1 MQNFIRTKNVPG
13 FLILFIDILAVSFSI
28 WIAYLLRFNFSIPEV
43 EIKYLPYIFPIILS
57 IRLFSY
63 LIANTYQS
71 IIRHTGTQDII
82 RVFIANVSGSF
93 LFLVVDGITFYYMNG
108 RFIIPI
114 SIVILEFMIT
124 TFIIW
129 IYRISIKIAYLE
141 FTNPSRIR
149 QKVVIYGA
157 GAAGLNSKS
166 AIDRDAGLKY
176 KVIAFVDDDPKKVGK
191 KLEDVTI
198 FSYDKLDTL
207 LENQTVAHVI
217 IAIQNISNS
226 KKKQIVDKCYSRN
239 VKVLIVPP
247 VSKWINGELS
257 FKQIKRVKIED
268 LLERDEI
275 VFKEELIKPVLTGKN
290 ILVTGAAGSIGSEIV
305 RQLLAFRYK
314 KLILLDNAETP
325 LFYLNNEL
333 SEKADPKSY
342 QIIIGDICHRE
353 KMEYIF
359 QTENIDVVF
368 NAAAYKHVPMME
380 DNPAEAVKVN
390 VGGTKILADLAVKYQ
405 VKKFVMISTDK
416 AVNPT
421 SVMGASKRVAEI
433 YVQTLNK
440 QSNTSFIT
448 TRFGNVLGSNGS
460 VIPLFREQIEK
471 GGPITITHPE
481 VTRFFMTIPEACRL
495 VLIAGSLGKGGEIF
509 MFDMGE
515 SVKIVELAKKMIRLS
530 GLTLGKDIQIKFTGL
545 RPGEK
550 LYEELL
556 ADSENTIPTSHQQIL
571 LAKVRDYEFTE
582 IEPKVQE
589 LIACKNEQKVEI
601 VTKMKEMVPEYK
613 SQNSIY
619 EVLDIEKK
627 INS

>member
-1 MQNFIRTKNVPG
+1 MINFIRTKNVPG
-13 FLILFIDILAVSFSI
+13 YFILIIDIVSIFI
-28 WIAYLLRFNFSIPEV
+28 ALWLAYLLRFNFSIPKV
-43 EIKYLPYIFPIILS
+43 EIDALPIIFPVIL
-57 IRLFSY
+57 IVRFLTFILAKSY
-63 LIANTYQS
+63 RS

-82 RVFIANVSGSF
+82 RVFIANIIGSIMF
-93 LFLVVDGITFYYMNG
+93 LIIDAISFYLIDGKIL
-108 RFIIPI
+108 IPL
-114 SIVILEFMIT
+114 SIVILEFMIS

-129 IYRISIKIAYLE
+129 IYRVSIKMAYLE
-141 FTNPSRIR
+141 YTNPSRIR
-149 QKVVIYGA
+149 QRVIIYGA

-176 KVIAFVDDDPKKVGK
+176 KVIAFIDDDPKKAGK

-198 FSYDKLDTL
+198 FPYEKLDAL

-217 IAIQNISNS
+217 LAIQNISQA
-226 KKKQIVDKCYSRN
+226 KKKQIVDKCYARN

-275 VFKEELIKPVLTGKN
+275 QFNQELIKSFLTGKN

-305 RQLLAFRYK
+305 RQLLAFKYK

-325 LFYLNNEL
+325 IYYLNNEL
-333 SEKADPKSY
+333 REKADSKTY
-342 QIIIGDICHRE
+342 QIIIGDICHYE
-353 KMEYIF
+353 KMENIF
-359 QTENIDVVF
+359 REEKIDVVF

-380 DNPAEAVKVN
+380 ENPSEAIKVN
-390 VGGTKILADLAVKYQ
+390 VGGTKILADLADKYQ
-405 VKKFVMISTDK
+405 VKQFVMISTDK

-440 QSNTSFIT
+440 ISSTSFIT

-471 GGPITITHPE
+471 GGPVTITHPE

-495 VLIAGSLGKGGEIF
+495 VLVAGSLGKGGEIF

-515 SVKIVELAKKMIRLS
+515 SVKIVELAKKMIKLS
-530 GLTLGKDIQIKFTGL
+530 GLTLGKDIQIKYTGL

-556 ADSENTIPTSHQQIL
+556 ADAENTIPTSHKQIL
-571 LAKVRDYEFTE
+571 LAKVRDYEFEEISPKIDELISEKCNLPTE
-582 IEPKVQE
+582 IVS
-589 LIACKNEQKVEI
+589 
-601 VTKMKEMVPEYK
+601 KMKAMVPEYK

-619 EVLDIEKK
+619 EALDIRAK
-627 INS
+627 

>member
-1 MQNFIRTKNVPG
+1 MINFIRTKNVPG
-13 FLILFIDILAVSFSI
+13 YFILIIDIVSIFI
-28 WIAYLLRFNFSIPEV
+28 ALWLAYLLRFNFSIPTV
-43 EIKYLPYIFPIILS
+43 EIDALPIIFPVIL
-57 IRLFSY
+57 IVRFLTFILAKSY
-63 LIANTYQS
+63 RS

-82 RVFIANVSGSF
+82 RVFIANIIGSIMF
-93 LFLVVDGITFYYMNG
+93 LIIDAISFYLIDGKIL
-108 RFIIPI
+108 IPL
-114 SIVILEFMIT
+114 SIVILEFMIS

-129 IYRISIKIAYLE
+129 IYRVSIKMAYLE
-141 FTNPSRIR
+141 YTNPSRIR
-149 QKVVIYGA
+149 QRVIIYGA

-176 KVIAFVDDDPKKVGK
+176 KVIAFIDDDPKKAGK

-198 FSYDKLDTL
+198 FPYEKLDAL

-217 IAIQNISNS
+217 LAIQNISQA
-226 KKKQIVDKCYSRN
+226 KKKQIVDKCYARN

-275 VFKEELIKPVLTGKN
+275 QFNQELIKSFLTGKN

-305 RQLLAFRYK
+305 RQLLAFKYK

-325 LFYLNNEL
+325 IYYLNNEL
-333 SEKADPKSY
+333 REKADSKTY
-342 QIIIGDICHRE
+342 QIIIGDICHYE
-353 KMEYIF
+353 KMENIF
-359 QTENIDVVF
+359 REEKIDVVF

-380 DNPAEAVKVN
+380 ENPSEAIKVN
-390 VGGTKILADLAVKYQ
+390 VGGTKILADLADKYQ
-405 VKKFVMISTDK
+405 VKQFVMISTDK

-440 QSNTSFIT
+440 ISSTSFIT

-471 GGPITITHPE
+471 GGPVTITHPE

-495 VLIAGSLGKGGEIF
+495 VLVAGSLGKGGEIF

-515 SVKIVELAKKMIRLS
+515 SVKIVELAKKMIKLS
-530 GLTLGKDIQIKFTGL
+530 GLTLGKDIQIKYTGL

-556 ADSENTIPTSHQQIL
+556 ADAENTIPTSHKQIL
-571 LAKVRDYEFTE
+571 LAKVRDYEFEEISPKIDELISEKCNLPTE
-582 IEPKVQE
+582 IVS
-589 LIACKNEQKVEI
+589 
-601 VTKMKEMVPEYK
+601 KMKAMVPEYK

-619 EVLDIEKK
+619 EALDIRAK
-627 INS
+627 